1 MRRRPRRSAYNKN
14 SIFGESMNKFFKP
27 GLAAAALCILAG
39 SASAQSNETRP
50 VDARVVRVR
59 LDGVVDL
66 RIRQGS
72 AAALVLSGE
81 PGWAERTNVV
91 QSGDTLNI
99 STDTHGIR
107 LHRQHG
113 LHADLTLPRLR
124 EVYSESVGS
133 TEVSGFSGDEL
144 ELTLD
149 GAGSMKVWCNYKS
162 VTANLGGIGSMN
174 LSGLDS
180 ERVEL
185 NLHGAGQVTLA
196 GRSKALKADLG
207 GLGSLDA
214 QQFSADSVKL
224 DLSGLGNATVTA
236 RQNASLN
243 LSGMGSVTVYGK
255 PLNREVSVDGLG
267 KVSWK

>member
-1 MRRRPRRSAYNKN
+1 
-14 SIFGESMNKFFKP
+14 MNKFFKL
-27 GLAAAALCILAG
+27 GLAMVALCTLAG
-39 SASAQSNETRP
+39 IASAQSSQTRQ
-50 VDARVVRVR
+50 VDARVVRVK
-59 LDGVVDL
+59 LDGLVDL
-66 RIRQGS
+66 RLRQGNTPS
-72 AAALVLSGE
+72 LVLSGE
-81 PGWAERTNVV
+81 PGWLERTNVV
-91 QSGDTLNI
+91 QSGDTLSI
-99 STDTHGIR
+99 GTDTHGVR
-107 LHRQHG
+107 MHRQYG
-113 LHADLTLPRLR
+113 LHAELTLPRLR

-149 GAGSMKVWCNYKS
+149 GAGSMKIWCNYKS

-174 LSGLDS
+174 LAGLDS

-185 NLHGAGQVTLA
+185 NLRGAGQVTLG
-196 GRSKALKADLG
+196 GRSKSLKADLG

-214 QQFSADSVKL
+214 QQFSADSVNL

-236 RQNASLN
+236 RQNVSLN

-255 PLNREVSVDGLG
+255 PLNRKVSVDGLG

>member
-1 MRRRPRRSAYNKN
+1 
-14 SIFGESMNKFFKP
+14 MNKFFKL
-27 GLAAAALCILAG
+27 GLALAALCTAG
-39 SASAQSNETRP
+39 GNALAQSNAETRQ
-50 VDARVVRVR
+50 VDARVVRVK
-59 LDGVVDL
+59 LDGMVDL
-66 RIRQGS
+66 RIRQG
-72 AAALVLSGE
+72 ATPTLVLSGE
-81 PGWAERTNVV
+81 PGWMARTNVV

-99 STDTHGIR
+99 GTDTHGVR
-107 LHRQHG
+107 LHREYG

-149 GAGSMKVWCNYKS
+149 GAGSMKIWCNYKS

-174 LSGLDS
+174 IAGLDAD
-180 ERVEL
+180 RVEL
-185 NLHGAGQVTLA
+185 NLGGAGHVTLS
-196 GRSKALKADLG
+196 GRSKSLKADLG
-207 GLGSLDA
+207 GLGGLDA
-214 QQFSADSVKL
+214 QQFAADTVNL

-236 RQNASLN
+236 HQSANLS

-255 PLNREVSVDGLG
+255 PLNRKVSVDGLG